1 MGRSQRRLRLRQP
14 EAHVHLAV
22 HRPSETATQGTSD
35 GVSLNFGKRGI
46 LDPVEKV
53 ARDLL
58 GLESRTS
65 LDRSRKLA
73 EAAAQQAVEGAR
85 DHLRGTRE
93 PTRLHLGRTVLQ
105 VQNCALGLSRI
116 PPFYKF
122 GNSGAQAV
130 NERRQ
135 GGRRRSSF
143 GLWESVGSVLA
154 RWRGRCSIRVPSVP
168 PTPCRLPTVIRR
180 SQVTVRP
187 AMCVPRTS
195 RMSGILR

>member
-1 MGRSQRRLRLRQP
+1 
-14 EAHVHLAV
+14 
-22 HRPSETATQGTSD
+22 
-35 GVSLNFGKRGI
+35 VSLNFGKRGI

-93 PTRLHLGRTVLQ
+93 PTRLHLGRPVLQ

-122 GNSGAQAV
+122 GNVCQRRAEILRAACQAHP
-130 NERRQ
+130 ER
-135 GGRRRSSF
+135 F
-143 GLWESVGSVLA
+143 P
-154 RWRGRCSIRVPSVP
+154 RGVPVP
-168 PTPCRLPTVIRR
+168 PPLPTAAWINKP
-180 SQVTVRP
+180 P
-187 AMCVPRTS
+187 AIPALATPEGAGS
-195 RMSGILR
+195 